1 MSSWF
6 ECGPEGEAFVL
17 RLLPTS
23 GDAGIWNT
31 FPVPLQFQAS
41 QQKGTPS
48 VHFAIPWLPYVEDV
62 IHQKA
67 AIGPV
72 ALGAV
77 AIAGNG
83 GSKAFTD
90 DLHFQRAQFGSDW
103 RCP

>member
-1 MSSWF
+1 
-6 ECGPEGEAFVL
+6 
-17 RLLPTS
+17 
-23 GDAGIWNT
+23 
-31 FPVPLQFQAS
+31 
-41 QQKGTPS
+41 
-48 VHFAIPWLPYVEDV
+48 VEDV